1 MSLNRRQF
9 NRAFLAALT
18 AGALPGLLAA
28 GSASAQAIELV
39 EGRDWAAIVP
49 PQKGSSPGK
58 IEVLEFFSYGCSHC
72 SDLNPHVHRWEK
84 SLAKDVEFRRVP
96 VTFGRAA
103 WSNLARIFYA
113 LETSKQLGKLDQA
126 VFDAIHL
133 RKTSLFTE
141 QAALDW
147 VASQGVDA
155 KAFRDAMRSFAVETR
170 LARADTLARA
180 YKVASVPNLV
190 VDGRYAVLGN
200 GVKNIAGLL
209 DITDALIARVRQEKR
224 GKR

>member
-72 SDLNPHVHRWEK
+72 SDLNPLIHRWEK

-113 LETSKQLGKLDQA
+113 LETSKQLDKLDQA

-141 QAALDW
+141 QAAMDW
-147 VASQGVDA
+147 AASQGVDA
-155 KAFRDAMRSFAVETR
+155 KAFRDSMRSFAVETR
-170 LARADTLARA
+170 LARADALARA

-190 VDGRYAVLGN
+190 VDGRYTVLGKTVRN
-200 GVKNIAGLL
+200 VSGLL
-209 DITDALIARVRQEKR
+209 DITDALIERVRQEKR

>member
-1 MSLNRRQF
+1 MPLNRREF

-28 GSASAQAIELV
+28 RSAGAQAIELV
-39 EGRDWAAIVP
+39 EGRDWAALQP
-49 PQKGSSPGK
+49 PQKPNSPGK

-72 SDLNPHVHRWEK
+72 RDLNPHVHRWEK

-113 LETSKQLGKLDQA
+113 LETSKQLDKLDQA

-133 RKTSLFTE
+133 HKTNLFTE
-141 QAALDW
+141 QAVLDW
-147 VASQGVDA
+147 VAGQGVDA

-170 LARADTLARA
+170 LARAETLARN

-200 GVKNIAGLL
+200 AVKGISGLL
-209 DITDALIARVRQEKR
+209 TLTDALIARVRQEKR